1 MWSGWVL
8 FINSIDF
15 NIIHIGWDIVEPI
28 TYTISQLTLVFGI
41 RFFLKYGR
49 KRDFAIMQEVFMNKI
64 INKNRVL
71 RDRYKDI
78 NEHLLDKRIQKKK
91 NRLADRTFE
100 ESQNLQPV
108 FETIKHF
115 FINFEKNFI

>member
-1 MWSGWVL
+1 MSSGWVL

-91 NRLADRTFE
+91 TDWQIELLKNHRTYNQFLK
-100 ESQNLQPV
+100 Q
-108 FETIKHF
+108 
-115 FINFEKNFI
+115 